1 MEQHFEY
8 PANIEQDSAGF
19 YLITFPDFPEAATDA
34 RSRET
39 ALSEA
44 IDCLEEAVAGR
55 MKRGGDIP
63 TLRQRRRGGC

>member
-19 YLITFPDFPEAATDA
+19 YLITFPRIFPRLQTDA
-34 RSRET
+34 RSREA

-44 IDCLEEAVAGR
+44 IDCLEESR
-55 MKRGGDIP
+55 SR
-63 TLRQRRRGGC
+63 THETTRR